1 MKPIRSL
8 LFMPGHRP
16 ELVDKGVAS
25 GADAI
30 VLDLEDAVPGADK
43 IRARQTVAASVER
56 VRADGSKVGLF
67 VRPNGLATGMTGG
80 DLMGVVRP
88 GLDGVF
94 TSKIETVRDIHHYEA
109 LIDHAEHESAA
120 TGLVMIHPT
129 ETAKAMQNVD
139 DLVAASLRTVAFVG
153 ATARH
158 ADVSRALG
166 FEWSPDG
173 FESLYYRSR
182 VLVACRA
189 NGVHPLTG
197 LWEDVRDL
205 DGLRAFAEQ
214 GRGLGFR
221 GMIVIHPSHVPVV
234 NEVFTPTAEQIEFY
248 RGMIEAFE
256 AAEAEGRAA
265 LMYEG
270 RHIDIA
276 HVETAR
282 AWLTVAEELEG

>member
-16 ELVDKGVAS
+16 ELVDKGIAS
-25 GADAI
+25 GADAL
-30 VLDLEDAVPGADK
+30 VLDLEDSVPDAEK
-43 IRARQTVAASVER
+43 VAARPMVAESVRR
-56 VRADGSKVGLF
+56 VRQSGSAVGLF
-67 VRPNGLATGMTGG
+67 VRPNGLGSGMTGG
-80 DLMGVVRP
+80 DLMAVAQP

-109 LIDHAEHESAA
+109 LIDHAEYEAGAA
-120 TGLVMIHPT
+120 GLVMIHPT
-129 ETAKAMQNVD
+129 ETAQAMQNID
-139 DLVAASLRTVAFVG
+139 DLVAASPRTAVFVG

-158 ADVSRALG
+158 ADVARALG
-166 FEWSPDG
+166 FEWSAEG
-173 FESLYYRSR
+173 HESLYYRSR

-197 LWEDVRDL
+197 LWEDVPDL
-205 DGLRAFAEQ
+205 DGLRRFAEQ

-221 GMIVIHPSHVPVV
+221 GMILIHPSHVPIV
-234 NEVFTPTAEQIEFY
+234 NEVFTPTADQVAFY

-270 RHIDIA
+270 GHIDIA

-282 AWLTVAEELEG
+282 AWLAVAEALE